1 MLLKNVMDKK
11 LSSKRKVKN
20 DIVLAVVIILFATA
34 GLLLFNALK
43 TDGEYVSV
51 KIDGTE
57 KYRYALTENVDT
69 VIYTGENS
77 EYENRLVIKDGEAF
91 ISQANCP
98 DKICAEHRA
107 VSKVNESIVC
117 LPHKLVIEIVSSES
131 FNEPDVII

>member
-1 MLLKNVMDKK
+1 MDKK

-20 DIVLAVVIILFATA
+20 DIVLAVVILLFATA
-34 GLLLFNALK
+34 GLLLFNGLK

-57 KYRYALTENVDT
+57 KYRYSLTENVDT
-69 VIYTGENS
+69 VIYTGDNN

-117 LPHKLVIEIVSSES
+117 LPHKLVVEIVSSES
-131 FNEPDVII
+131 ANEPDVII

>member
-1 MLLKNVMDKK
+1 MDKK

-20 DIVLAVVIILFATA
+20 DIVLAVVILLFATA

-43 TDGEYVSV
+43 TDGDYVSV
-51 KIDGTE
+51 KIDGAE
-57 KYRYALTENVDT
+57 KYRYSLTENIDT
-69 VIYTGENS
+69 VIYTGENN
-77 EYENRLVIKDGEAF
+77 EYENRLVIKDGEAC

-117 LPHKLVIEIVSSES
+117 LPHKLVVEIVSAES
-131 FNEPDVII
+131 SNEPDVII

>member
-1 MLLKNVMDKK
+1 MKNK
-11 LSSKRKVKN
+11 LSEKSKYKN
-20 DIVLAVVIILFATA
+20 DVVLAVAILLLATA

-43 TDGEYVSV
+43 ADGEYVSV

-57 KYRYALTENVDT
+57 KYRYSLTENVDT
-69 VIYTGENS
+69 VICTGEKN
-77 EYENRLVIKDGEAF
+77 EYENRLVIKDGKAF
-91 ISQANCP
+91 ISEANCP

-131 FNEPDVII
+131 SNEPDVIV